1 MHSQKVFTAT
11 PISPFFQRS
20 SFVMVIAFV
29 SSHLY
34 HTSKTLLV
42 KMTLAERTD
51 IIFNTE
57 GFLDEA
63 TEIRSEWYFNTQ
75 SLNLI
80 QVP

>member
-1 MHSQKVFTAT
+1 
-11 PISPFFQRS
+11 
-20 SFVMVIAFV
+20 
-29 SSHLY
+29 
-34 HTSKTLLV
+34 
-42 KMTLAERTD
+42 MTLAERTD

-63 TEIRSEWYFNTQ
+63 TEISPEWYFNTQ